1 MQYIYQLTRSFLIL
15 GLLAFAL
22 VVGFSGITLADEKA
36 AEGEAKASS
45 EKKADGEMKAD
56 GDAKADGEKKSDG
69 DAKAEG
75 EEKAPASK

>member
-1 MQYIYQLTRSFLIL
+1 MRYIYQLTRSFLIL

-56 GDAKADGEKKSDG
+56 GDAKADEGKKDDG

-75 EEKAPASK
+75 EKKGQEAK